1 MFSIS
6 LKNTRSLT
14 RNFLYLR
21 PRRCIATGNKAVVG
35 EWNGRWANK
44 EREREREGESG
55 PGSDGILISSRY
67 RPASP
72 RSFRL
77 RCCLRGKKNRG
88 TGACSFFNGKISKI
102 LAKLGMVL
110 WSCLLF
116 VPSSFP
122 FFSSFR
128 ALTICAPSG
137 GLCTYMRAKVSEPGG
152 FYSRG
157 GQEEERLRWGT
168 WRIKLANK
176 PPFVKAT
183 KLFIDEKEERRN
195 VNAAVI
201 KGIR

>member
-77 RCCLRGKKNRG
+77 VVVFEGRRIEEPAPVASLTEKFQRFSRSLEWFFEV
-88 TGACSFFNGKISKI
+88 AFYSFFLS
-102 LAKLGMVL
+102 
-110 WSCLLF
+110 LLLLL
-116 VPSSFP
+116 SSFDHLCP
-122 FFSSFR
+122 LWGSLYVYARKSFR
-128 ALTICAPSG
+128 ARRLLFARGAGRGETPLGNLTD
-137 GLCTYMRAKVSEPGG
+137 
-152 FYSRG
+152 
-157 GQEEERLRWGT
+157 
-168 WRIKLANK
+168 
-176 PPFVKAT
+176 KA
-183 KLFIDEKEERRN
+183 R
-195 VNAAVI
+195 
-201 KGIR
+201 